1 MMPEQHPPEHAP
13 AAGHPLPRSP
23 ADLFWAFSAMAL
35 QGFGGVMAVAQNEL
49 VERRRWMTREE
60 FIGDWAVAQ
69 VLPGPNMINL
79 SLMMGDRCFG
89 LRGALAA
96 MAGMITFPGML
107 VLLLAVLYSGVG
119 SMPQAQGALRGM
131 GVVIVSLIAV
141 NAVKLA
147 GALNTNAMGLVV
159 CWVLAVAAFVAVALL
174 RLPLLWALLLLGGL
188 GWAWAWRQLGL
199 AKSLKAAS

>member
-1 MMPEQHPPEHAP
+1 MPHETESMAGK
-13 AAGHPLPRSP
+13 GHPLPRTPS
-23 ADLFWAFSAMAL
+23 DLFWAFSAMAL

-49 VERRRWMTREE
+49 VDKRRWMTREE

-96 MAGMITFPGML
+96 MAGMLTFPSML
-107 VLLLAVLYSGVG
+107 VLTLAALYSSVG
-119 SMPQAQGALRGM
+119 SLPWVQGALRGM
-131 GVVIVSLIAV
+131 GGVIVALLVV

-147 GALNTNAMGLVV
+147 EALKLNAMSLWVCWLLVV
-159 CWVLAVAAFVAVALL
+159 CAFAAVAFARV
-174 RLPLLWALLLLGGL
+174 PLLWALLVFGGA
-188 GWAWAWRQLGL
+188 GWAWAYRQLGL
-199 AKSLKAAS
+199 AKSLKAAR

>member
-1 MMPEQHPPEHAP
+1 MPMAHDVEHVTAPEHP
-13 AAGHPLPRSP
+13 MPRSP
-23 ADLFWAFSAMAL
+23 ADLFWSFSAMAL

-96 MAGMITFPGML
+96 MAGMITFPAML

-119 SMPQAQGALRGM
+119 SMPQVQGALRGM
-131 GVVIVSLIAV
+131 GAVIVSLIAV

-147 GALNTNAMGLVV
+147 GALKENAMGLLVS
-159 CWVLAVAAFVAVALL
+159 WMLTASAFVAVALL

-188 GWAWAWRQLGL
+188 GWGWAYRQLRVVR
-199 AKSLKAAS
+199 SQRNAS

>member
-1 MMPEQHPPEHAP
+1 MNQPTQDIENATAAVRP
-13 AAGHPLPRSP
+13 APRSP
-23 ADLFWAFSAMAL
+23 ADLFWSFSILAL

-69 VLPGPNMINL
+69 VLPGPNIVNL

-96 MAGMITFPGML
+96 MAGMLSFPFVL
-107 VLLLAVLYSGVG
+107 VLLLAALYSGVG
-119 SMPQAQGALRGM
+119 SMPEVQGALRGM
-131 GVVIVSLIAV
+131 GVVIVGLLAV

-147 GALNTNAMGLVV
+147 EGLTANPMGVV
-159 CWVLAVAAFVAVALL
+159 VSWLLTIAAFAAVALL
-174 RLPLLWALLLLGGL
+174 RLPLLWVLLLLGGM
-188 GWAWAWRQLGL
+188 GWIWAWRQLGL
-199 AKSLKAAS
+199 ARSQKAVS

>member
-1 MMPEQHPPEHAP
+1 MTPEQLQPEHAP
-13 AAGHPLPRSP
+13 TAGHPLPRSP
-23 ADLFWAFSAMAL
+23 ADLFWSFSAMAL

-69 VLPGPNMINL
+69 VLPGPNMVNL

-96 MAGMITFPGML
+96 MAGMLTFPSML
-107 VLLLAVLYSGVG
+107 VLLLAALYSSVG
-119 SMPQAQGALRGM
+119 SIPEVQGALRGM
-131 GVVIVSLIAV
+131 GAVIVSLIAV

-147 GALNTNAMGLVV
+147 GALNSNAMGLVV
-159 CWVLAVAAFVAVALL
+159 CWVLAVVAFVAVALL

-188 GWAWAWRQLGL
+188 GWAWAWRQLGQ